1 MGDNYTRYIVNPKT
15 GRTVK
20 ASGKIGR
27 QILGPDLCR
36 LYKHRPGFKPKEN
49 QERGLLLFKTMLD
62 LASAWRGILYY
73 YGLGS
78 GKTCVYAMDIDEYI
92 SRYPDRKIYI
102 FTSGSLRTNFI
113 EQYCSLC
120 GKNRTNIGDRFV
132 FMTYN
137 YSMIKSKLPENL
149 NDSLIVIDEVHH
161 IINGKVHDSEQLAA
175 VYDLIAESQNSYI
188 IAGSGSPLLADY
200 HEIYYIWKLLIRMD
214 LSIEQFEDMFVEVD
228 QVIVPKN
235 PAELKEYLAGAI
247 DYYAVVES
255 PDDVNRH
262 YPTVITEYRS
272 VKMNPER
279 IEAYVKVVQ
288 EELEVRPPNE
298 ADRFNNPQKYRRQ
311 LTSWYLAI
319 SHLRSRQQSNYYY
332 PIIEIGERKGSARTL
347 GLPDKPESEGGW
359 ITAETVETLD
369 RHGEKIAAILTDILE
384 NEYKH
389 VVYTEFKT
397 YHGSHLIGA
406 LLDVLGISYRFFDGD
421 MNDSYRQQVLDE
433 FNAIDNLHGE
443 KVRVLIITDA
453 GSEGINLL
461 QVRKFHVLE
470 QYISSWVLEQA
481 KGRVVRYDSHILL
494 PKDEQNV
501 TIVNYMIDLEPEQPN
516 ELSSDYISLY
526 QAQAKDERLSYLQ
539 KFLRELN

>member
-1 MGDNYTRYIVNPKT
+1 
-15 GRTVK
+15 
-20 ASGKIGR
+20 
-27 QILGPDLCR
+27 
-36 LYKHRPGFKPKEN
+36 
-49 QERGLLLFKTMLD
+49 
-62 LASAWRGILYY
+62 
-73 YGLGS
+73 
-78 GKTCVYAMDIDEYI
+78 
-92 SRYPDRKIYI
+92 
-102 FTSGSLRTNFI
+102 
-113 EQYCSLC
+113 
-120 GKNRTNIGDRFV
+120 
-132 FMTYN
+132 
-137 YSMIKSKLPENL
+137 
-149 NDSLIVIDEVHH
+149 
-161 IINGKVHDSEQLAA
+161 
-175 VYDLIAESQNSYI
+175 
-188 IAGSGSPLLADY
+188 
-200 HEIYYIWKLLIRMD
+200 
-214 LSIEQFEDMFVEVD
+214 
-228 QVIVPKN
+228 
-235 PAELKEYLAGAI
+235 
-247 DYYAVVES
+247 
-255 PDDVNRH
+255 
-262 YPTVITEYRS
+262 
-272 VKMNPER
+272 MNPER